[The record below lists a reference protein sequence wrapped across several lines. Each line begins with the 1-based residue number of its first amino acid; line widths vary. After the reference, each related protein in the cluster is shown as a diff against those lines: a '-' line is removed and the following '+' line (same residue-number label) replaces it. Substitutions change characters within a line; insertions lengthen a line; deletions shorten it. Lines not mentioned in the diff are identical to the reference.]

1 MLDDTPD
8 LPAHSPHWHTALATC
23 HPAYDFERYAAGI
36 GFKWSATAQHL
47 DTHPWCVVTGDPR
60 EFGTHLPPLTS

>member
-1 MLDDTPD
+1 MDDDLLDLSVD
-8 LPAHSPHWHTALATC
+8 SPHWHAALTAT

-36 GFKWSATAQHL
+36 GFKWSATALRL

-60 EFGTHLPPLTS
+60 EFGIHLPG